1 MSDLIWGRRPVL
13 EALRS
18 KSSVEKILVAET
30 GADSPPIR
38 EVLKEAKD
46 KGVPVELL
54 DRGQLTEV
62 AGTDRHQGVL
72 AEVGEFAY
80 QRLSDLIEARPAR
93 LLLLDGVTDPVNLGS
108 ILRSALAFGFNGV
121 LLPRHR
127 SVGVTAVVRKV
138 AAGAA
143 ERVGVAQV
151 GSPAETISRL
161 KVSDLFVAGL
171 DPDGAENY
179 HEFDYPDSLCLVLGD
194 EGKGLSRLVKE
205 RCDVTVRIPLSTGMA
220 SLNVSVAAAI
230 VMAQARLNG

>member
-1 MSDLIWGRRPVL
+1 MSEFIWGRRPVL

-18 KSSVEKILVAET
+18 KSSVEKILLAET

-46 KGVPVELL
+46 KAVPVELL
-54 DRGQLTEV
+54 DRSQLTEIV
-62 AGTDRHQGVL
+62 GTDRHQGVV
-72 AEVGEFAY
+72 AEVGDFSY
-80 QRLSDLIEARPAR
+80 QRLSELIEARPSR

-108 ILRSALAFGFNGV
+108 ILRSALAFGFHGV

-127 SVGVTAVVRKV
+127 SVGVSAVVRKV

-143 ERVGVAQV
+143 ERVGVAQI

-161 KVSDLFVAGL
+161 KESDVFVVGL
-171 DPDGAENY
+171 DPDGGEKY
-179 HEFDYPDSLCLVLGD
+179 HEFDYPDSLCLVLGA

-205 RCDVTVRIPLSTGMA
+205 RCDVTVRIPLSEEMA

-230 VMAQARLNG
+230 VMAQARLSE